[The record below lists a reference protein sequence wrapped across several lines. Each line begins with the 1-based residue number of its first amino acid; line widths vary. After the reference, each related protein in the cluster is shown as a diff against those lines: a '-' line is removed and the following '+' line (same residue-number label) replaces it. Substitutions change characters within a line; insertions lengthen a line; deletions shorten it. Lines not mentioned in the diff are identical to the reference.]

1 MSESKLFN
9 ALREED
15 RQAAKNKKG
24 GGPLRYV
31 LIAGILI
38 LIAFNVLFV
47 DWGGK
52 ESGKGTPGGGIQPV
66 TPTGETPSQSST
78 GPGLASINEGN
89 PDDGNQARQLIDD
102 VRERGN
108 TTDPETLFAQ
118 AGSYVQKG
126 QMADAYL
133 IYFYLAKQGHGPST
147 LVLAEMADP
156 AYFDAKTSF
165 YDAPDFAQAH
175 KWYLQAMMLG
185 MSKAEAQLR
194 DLKLRVKAAA
204 AGGDE
209 KARRLLVG
217 W

>member
-9 ALREED
+9 ALRAED
-15 RQAAKNKKG
+15 RQSSKGKKSG
-24 GGPLRYV
+24 GSAFRYA
-31 LIAGILI
+31 LIGGIILLI
-38 LIAFNVLFV
+38 VFNVLFV
-47 DWGGK
+47 DF
-52 ESGKGTPGGGIQPV
+52 
-66 TPTGETPSQSST
+66 GEEDPDRLPQ
-78 GPGLASINEGN
+78 PGLTTPAP
-89 PDDGNQARQLIDD
+89 PDTNAPELTPDLGSLPIEAGSAEDGNQARQLIED
-102 VRERGN
+102 VRNRGN

-118 AGSYVQKG
+118 AQTFAG
-126 QMADAYL
+126 QGQLADAYL
-133 IYFYLAKQGHGPST
+133 LYFYLAKQGHGPST

-156 AYFDAKTSF
+156 AYYDARTSF
-165 YDAPDFAQAH
+165 FEAPDFSQAH

-185 MSKAEAQLR
+185 MGKAEAQLR